1 MAVCTNSVIHY
12 TKGSDDLSG
21 IDVLKKILR
30 EGFIPKCC
38 KEMIL
43 KGDEKIV
50 MNISEVS
57 FCDIPLS
64 QISDHVSAYGPY
76 AIGLTKDWARLKG
89 LNPVIY
95 ITKDSIIQGAL
106 IDILQTT
113 KSIVEAVP
121 SLGAYGLNLLHSAKV
136 NLSFFKYESA
146 PLYRKGELIEEN
158 YLYYKERE
166 WRYVVNPIEFEEGI
180 ILEEPITKIQKRN
193 ERLKDI
199 RYRLG
204 FQIEDISYII
214 VEKESEIPDMVS
226 FVKEL
231 YKDES
236 AEVDILLTK
245 ITSMERIKS
254 DY

>member
-1 MAVCTNSVIHY
+1 MTVCTNSVIHY
-12 TKGSDDLSG
+12 TKGSKSFSG
-21 IDVLKKILR
+21 INVLKQILK

-43 KGDEKIV
+43 KGDEKIS
-50 MNISEVS
+50 MNIAEVS
-57 FCDIPLS
+57 FCDIPFS

-95 ITKDSIIQGAL
+95 ITKDSIIQRAL
-106 IDILQTT
+106 INILQTT
-113 KSIVEAVP
+113 ENIVKANLNAA
-121 SLGAYGLNLLHSAKV
+121 SYGLNFIHSVNV
-136 NLSFFKYESA
+136 NLSFFKYENA
-146 PLYRKGELIEEN
+146 PLYRKGELIEKN
-158 YLYYKERE
+158 YPYYKERE

-180 ILEEPITKIQKRN
+180 IWEEPRIKIQERN
-193 ERLKDI
+193 ERLKDS

-231 YKDES
+231 YKDKS
-236 AEVDILLTK
+236 AEIDILLTK

>member
-12 TKGSDDLSG
+12 TNGSDDLSG

-43 KGDEKIV
+43 KGDEKIS
-50 MNISEVS
+50 MNIAEVS
-57 FCDIPLS
+57 FCDIPFS
-64 QISDHVSAYGPY
+64 QISEHISAYGSY
-76 AIGLTKDWARLKG
+76 AIGLTKDWARSKG
-89 LNPVIY
+89 LSPVIY
-95 ITKDSIIQGAL
+95 ITKDSIIQRAL
-106 IDILQTT
+106 IDILETT
-113 KSIVEAVP
+113 KNIVKEVP
-121 SLGAYGLNLLHSAKV
+121 GIAPYGLNYIHNV
-136 NLSFFKYESA
+136 NVILGFLKYESA
-146 PLYRKGELIEEN
+146 PLYRKKKKIEDN
-158 YLYYKERE
+158 YFYYKERE

-180 ILEEPITKIQKRN
+180 IWGEQITKIQERN
-193 ERLKDI
+193 ERLKDSC
-199 RYRLG
+199 YRLG

-214 VEKESEIPDMVS
+214 VEKENEIPDMVS

-231 YKDES
+231 YKGKSTEI
-236 AEVDILLTK
+236 DILLTK

>member
-121 SLGAYGLNLLHSAKV
+121 SLGAYGLNFLHSAKV

-180 ILEEPITKIQKRN
+180 IWEEPITKIQERN
-193 ERLKDI
+193 ERLKDS